1 MDIRH
6 AVSDDVES
14 VLSLVNQL
22 LEELGGESIPS
33 EIASQT
39 FSRLVSDQD
48 TGFILVVEEEGTIVG
63 VCTVSFQDAIRSHG
77 RYAIVQETYV
87 LPEFRSLGF
96 GGQLVYEAIA
106 QAQSLGCS
114 MVEVGTPGN
123 GLLQEGFY
131 KRLGFAPVG
140 LRLRRPLERI

>member
-6 AVSDDVES
+6 AVSDDVAS

-63 VCTVSFQDAIRSHG
+63 VCTVSFQDAIRSRG

-96 GGQLVYEAIA
+96 GGKLVYEAIA

-114 MVEVGTPGN
+114 MVEVGTPGS

-140 LRLRRPLERI
+140 LRLRRPLESI